1 MDSQLKGKLQGLVDS
16 HKVVLF
22 MKGNR
27 NQPQCGFSARVIGI
41 LDDLEID
48 YQTYD
53 VFSDPDI
60 RSGMKDFT
68 NWPTFPQLYIDQ
80 EFVGG
85 CDIVTEM
92 SQSGELAGQ
101 LGVALEEIPLPE
113 ISCSPEMVEILNQ
126 SISQYGGG
134 VQLTISKQFQYDL
147 GVGPKQS
154 GQYEVIVSDI
164 PFYFSRSTAKRANG
178 ISFDYQ
184 DGPNG
189 GVIIENPNEPK
200 VKDLSVEE
208 LAQWVKEEKEF
219 TIYDVRSTSEREISK
234 LEFAEHFTPQ
244 TQQQMLSLPKDTP
257 IVFQCRTGGRSLQAG
272 KHFSQQGFTNIYNLV
287 GGINA
292 WAEKIDQSVAIY

>member
-1 MDSQLKGKLQGLVDS
+1 MDSQLKEKLQGLVDS

-27 NQPQCGFSARVIGI
+27 NQPQCGFSARVVGI
-41 LDDLEID
+41 LEELEID

-101 LGVALEEIPLPE
+101 LGVELEDVPLPQ
-113 ISCSPEMVEILNQ
+113 ISCSAEMIEILNQ
-126 SISQYGGG
+126 SVSQYGGG
-134 VQLTISKQFQYDL
+134 VQLSISKQFQYDL
-147 GVGPKQS
+147 GVGPKQA
-154 GQYEVIVSDI
+154 GQYEVVVQGI

-178 ISFDYQ
+178 ISLDYQ
-184 DGPNG
+184 NGANG

-208 LAQWVKEEKEF
+208 LAQWVKDGKEVKV
-219 TIYDVRSTSEREISK
+219 YDVRPDSEREIAK
-234 LEFAEHFTPQ
+234 LAFAEQFTPE
-244 TQQQMLSLPKDTP
+244 TQQQMLSLAKDTP

-272 KHFSQQGFTNIYNLV
+272 KHFTLQGYTNIYNLV

-292 WAEKIDQSVAIY
+292 WAQKIDPSITVY